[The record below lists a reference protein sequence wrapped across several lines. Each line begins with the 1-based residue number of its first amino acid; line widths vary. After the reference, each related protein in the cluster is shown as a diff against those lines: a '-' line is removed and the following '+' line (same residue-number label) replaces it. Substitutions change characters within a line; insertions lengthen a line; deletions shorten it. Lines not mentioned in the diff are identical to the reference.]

1 MQRGESPFVR
11 THKTVQGQYTIR
23 CIHVRSRYCFIL
35 CWRGDSLRGQCTR
48 CVIEKLLYLCITI
61 HEFKPAN
68 FMQHVAAI
76 KFCPRIVTFFAKTG
90 IAHAVT
96 FPRLLSSQATD
107 LNKTRFKVCA
117 DTNKTR
123 FKVCANMN
131 KTRFKLC
138 ADINKTRFKVCADST
153 QEILPVRITVYL
165 PSLGISQWVFTLSL
179 NDLIHDSDSS

>member
-117 DTNKTR
+117 D
-123 FKVCANMN
+123 
-131 KTRFKLC
+131 
-138 ADINKTRFKVCADST
+138 ST

-179 NDLIHDSDSS
+179 NNLIHDSDSS